1 MLTNIVDGFFEFFKL
16 SSFIYMNLGLLA
28 GVIFGCIPGLTVMLC
43 LVLFLPFTYNLE
55 AIDSFMFLLGIY
67 CAGSYGGSIS
77 AILINTPGTPHA
89 AATMLDGNPLAKRG
103 LAQKALNIA
112 LEASTF
118 GGIFSALVLLFL
130 APQVAK
136 VALKFGASEIFI
148 LCVFGISIIAGVS
161 GDSLAKGIISG
172 CIGLFLSIIGMDV
185 ISGTFRFTLNNYNLY
200 AGFDLVIVLIGLFAL
215 SETISNSNGSK
226 EFKASTTMQ
235 LDKTEKD
242 RGKLTKVEYLRML
255 PHVIKSSI
263 IGVIVG
269 VIPGTGA
276 SMASFFSY
284 DRARKSSKHPEE
296 FGNGSIEGIAAAE
309 SANNAVTGATLI
321 PLLTLGIPGDAAVA
335 ILLGTLMANGLTP
348 GPNLFQEHGLT
359 LYAIMVGLVF
369 INVFMYLQGKYLT
382 GFFAKVTKIPSEILI
397 PIIVVFCFAGS
408 YSIKS
413 SMFDLYI
420 SIAFGII
427 AYILVKL
434 KFSTIPV
441 LLGLVL
447 GALTESNLRRTLI
460 ISQGSLSIFVKR
472 PISLAFLIVLVIT
485 IGFIVKENIARSRKN
500 S

>member
-242 RGKLTKVEYLRML
+242 RGRLTKVEYLRML

-369 INVFMYLQGKYLT
+369 INIFMYLQGKYLI

>member
-1 MLTNIVDGFFEFFKL
+1 MISNIIDGFFEFFKL

-28 GVIFGCIPGLTVMLC
+28 GVVFGCIPGLTVMLC

-89 AATMLDGNPLAKRG
+89 AATMLDGNPMAKKGLAK
-103 LAQKALNIA
+103 KALNIA

-148 LCVFGISIIAGVS
+148 LCVFGLSIIAGVS
-161 GDSLAKGIISG
+161 GDSLAKGLISG
-172 CIGLFLSIIGMDV
+172 CIGLFLSTVGMD
-185 ISGTFRFTLNNYNLY
+185 IMSGTFRFTLNNYNLY

-369 INVFMYLQGKYLT
+369 INIFMYLQGKYLT

-472 PISLAFLIVLVIT
+472 PISLAFLIILVIT

>member
-55 AIDSFMFLLGIY
+55 AIDSFMFLLGIN

-226 EFKASTTMQ
+226 EF
-235 LDKTEKD
+235 
-242 RGKLTKVEYLRML
+242 
-255 PHVIKSSI
+255 
-263 IGVIVG
+263 
-269 VIPGTGA
+269 
-276 SMASFFSY
+276 
-284 DRARKSSKHPEE
+284 
-296 FGNGSIEGIAAAE
+296 
-309 SANNAVTGATLI
+309 
-321 PLLTLGIPGDAAVA
+321 
-335 ILLGTLMANGLTP
+335 
-348 GPNLFQEHGLT
+348 
-359 LYAIMVGLVF
+359 
-369 INVFMYLQGKYLT
+369 
-382 GFFAKVTKIPSEILI
+382 
-397 PIIVVFCFAGS
+397 
-408 YSIKS
+408 
-413 SMFDLYI
+413 
-420 SIAFGII
+420 
-427 AYILVKL
+427 
-434 KFSTIPV
+434 
-441 LLGLVL
+441 
-447 GALTESNLRRTLI
+447 
-460 ISQGSLSIFVKR
+460 
-472 PISLAFLIVLVIT
+472 
-485 IGFIVKENIARSRKN
+485 
-500 S
+500 

>member
-1 MLTNIVDGFFEFFKL
+1 MLTNIIDGFFEFFKL

-226 EFKASTTMQ
+226 EFKASTAMH

-242 RGKLTKVEYLRML
+242 RGKLTKAEYLRML

-369 INVFMYLQGKYLT
+369 INIFMYLQGKYLT

-472 PISLAFLIVLVIT
+472 PISLAFLVVLVIT

>member
-369 INVFMYLQGKYLT
+369 INIFMYLQGKYLT

-472 PISLAFLIVLVIT
+472 PISLAFLVILVIT

>member
-235 LDKTEKD
+235 LDKTERD

-369 INVFMYLQGKYLT
+369 INIFMYLQGKYLT

-472 PISLAFLIVLVIT
+472 PISLAFLIILVIT

>member
-242 RGKLTKVEYLRML
+242 RGRLTKVEYLRML

-369 INVFMYLQGKYLT
+369 INIFMYLQGKYLT

-472 PISLAFLIVLVIT
+472 PISLAFLIILVVT

>member
-242 RGKLTKVEYLRML
+242 RGRLTKVEYLRML

-369 INVFMYLQGKYLT
+369 INIFMYLQGKYLT

-472 PISLAFLIVLVIT
+472 PISLAFLVILVIT

>member
-369 INVFMYLQGKYLT
+369 INIFMYLQGKYLT

-472 PISLAFLIVLVIT
+472 PISLAFLIILVIT

>member
-242 RGKLTKVEYLRML
+242 RGRLTKVEYLRML

-369 INVFMYLQGKYLT
+369 INIFMYLQGKYLT

-441 LLGLVL
+441 LLGLEL

>member
-242 RGKLTKVEYLRML
+242 RGRLTKVEYLRML

-369 INVFMYLQGKYLT
+369 INIFMYLQGKYLT

-472 PISLAFLIVLVIT
+472 PISLAFLIILVIT
-485 IGFIVKENIARSRKN
+485 IGFIVKENIVRSRKN

>member
-1 MLTNIVDGFFEFFKL
+1 
-16 SSFIYMNLGLLA
+16 
-28 GVIFGCIPGLTVMLC
+28 
-43 LVLFLPFTYNLE
+43 
-55 AIDSFMFLLGIY
+55 MFLLGIY

-369 INVFMYLQGKYLT
+369 INIFMYLQGKYLT

-427 AYILVKL
+427 AYISSKIKILNNPSIIRTCIRSINRVKL
-434 KFSTIPV
+434 KKNFD
-441 LLGLVL
+441 
-447 GALTESNLRRTLI
+447 
-460 ISQGSLSIFVKR
+460 
-472 PISLAFLIVLVIT
+472 
-485 IGFIVKENIARSRKN
+485 NISRKSIN
-500 S
+500 ICKKTNISCFLSCFSNNYRIYS

>member
-235 LDKTEKD
+235 LDKAEKD

-369 INVFMYLQGKYLT
+369 INIFMYLQGKYLT

>member
-1 MLTNIVDGFFEFFKL
+1 MLTNIIDGFFEFFKL

-226 EFKASTTMQ
+226 EFKASTTMH
-235 LDKTEKD
+235 LGKTEKD
-242 RGKLTKVEYLRML
+242 RGKLTKAEYLRML

-369 INVFMYLQGKYLT
+369 INIFMYLQGKYLT

-472 PISLAFLIVLVIT
+472 PISLAFLVVLVIT

>member
-242 RGKLTKVEYLRML
+242 RGRLTKVEYLRML

-369 INVFMYLQGKYLT
+369 INIFMYLQGKYLT

>member
-242 RGKLTKVEYLRML
+242 RGRLTKVEYLRML

-369 INVFMYLQGKYLT
+369 INIFMYLQGKYLI

-485 IGFIVKENIARSRKN
+485 IGFIVKENITRSRKN

>member
-1 MLTNIVDGFFEFFKL
+1 MAKKG
-16 SSFIYMNLGLLA
+16 
-28 GVIFGCIPGLTVMLC
+28 
-43 LVLFLPFTYNLE
+43 
-55 AIDSFMFLLGIY
+55 
-67 CAGSYGGSIS
+67 
-77 AILINTPGTPHA
+77 
-89 AATMLDGNPLAKRG
+89 LAK
-103 LAQKALNIA
+103 KALNIA

-148 LCVFGISIIAGVS
+148 LCVFGLSIIAGVS
-161 GDSLAKGIISG
+161 GDSLAKGLISG
-172 CIGLFLSIIGMDV
+172 CIGLFLSIVGMD
-185 ISGTFRFTLNNYNLY
+185 IMSGTFRFTLNNYNLY

-226 EFKASTTMQ
+226 DFKASTTMS
-235 LDKTEKD
+235 LESVKD
-242 RGKLTKVEYLRML
+242 TGRLTKAEYKRMF
-255 PHVIKSSI
+255 PHALKSSI

-269 VIPGTGA
+269 IIPGTGA

-296 FGNGSIEGIAAAE
+296 FGNGSIDGIAAAE

-369 INVFMYLQGKYLT
+369 INIFMYIQGKYLT

-460 ISQGSLSIFVKR
+460 ISQGSLSIFFKR
-472 PISLAFLIVLVIT
+472 PISLVFIIVLVIT
-485 IGFIVKENIARSRKN
+485 IGFIVKENIARSRKGLN
-500 S
+500 

>member
-369 INVFMYLQGKYLT
+369 INIFMYLQGKYLT

-420 SIAFGII
+420 SITFGII

-472 PISLAFLIVLVIT
+472 PISLAFLVILVIT

>member
-242 RGKLTKVEYLRML
+242 RGKLTKAEYLRML

-369 INVFMYLQGKYLT
+369 INIFMYLQGKYLT

-472 PISLAFLIVLVIT
+472 PISLAFLVILVIT

>member
-1 MLTNIVDGFFEFFKL
+1 MLTNIIDGFFEFFKL

-369 INVFMYLQGKYLT
+369 INIFMYLQGKYLT

>member
-235 LDKTEKD
+235 LDKAEKD
-242 RGKLTKVEYLRML
+242 RGRLTKVEYLRML

-369 INVFMYLQGKYLT
+369 INIFMYLQGKYLT

-472 PISLAFLIVLVIT
+472 PISLAFLVILVIT

>member
-369 INVFMYLQGKYLT
+369 INIFMYLQGKYLT

>member
-226 EFKASTTMQ
+226 AFKASTTMQ

-369 INVFMYLQGKYLT
+369 INIFMYLQGKYLT

-485 IGFIVKENIARSRKN
+485 IGFIVKENITRSRKN

>member
-235 LDKTEKD
+235 LDKAEKD
-242 RGKLTKVEYLRML
+242 RGRLTKVEYLRML

-369 INVFMYLQGKYLT
+369 INIFMYLQGKYLT

>member
-226 EFKASTTMQ
+226 AFKASTTMQ

-369 INVFMYLQGKYLT
+369 INIFMYLQGKYLT

-472 PISLAFLIVLVIT
+472 PISLAFLVILVIT

>member
-235 LDKTEKD
+235 LDKIEKD

-369 INVFMYLQGKYLT
+369 INIFMYLQGKYLT

-472 PISLAFLIVLVIT
+472 PISLAFLVILVIT

>member
-1 MLTNIVDGFFEFFKL
+1 MISNIIDGFFEFFKL

-28 GVIFGCIPGLTVMLC
+28 GVVFGCIPGLTVMLC

-369 INVFMYLQGKYLT
+369 INIFMYLQGKYLT

-472 PISLAFLIVLVIT
+472 PISLAFLVILVIT

>member
-1 MLTNIVDGFFEFFKL
+1 MISNIIDGFFEFFKL

-28 GVIFGCIPGLTVMLC
+28 GVVFGCIPGLTVMLC

-89 AATMLDGNPLAKRG
+89 AATMLDGNPMAKKGLAK
-103 LAQKALNIA
+103 KALNIA

-148 LCVFGISIIAGVS
+148 LCVFGLSIIAGVS
-161 GDSLAKGIISG
+161 GDSLAKGLISG
-172 CIGLFLSIIGMDV
+172 CIGLFLSTVGMD
-185 ISGTFRFTLNNYNLY
+185 IMSGTFRFTLNNYNLY

-226 EFKASTTMQ
+226 DFKASTTMS
-235 LDKTEKD
+235 LESVKD
-242 RGKLTKVEYLRML
+242 TGKLTKAEYKRMF
-255 PHVIKSSI
+255 PHALKSSI

-269 VIPGTGA
+269 IIPGTGA

-296 FGNGSIEGIAAAE
+296 FGNGSIDGIAAAE

-369 INVFMYLQGKYLT
+369 INIFMYIQGKYLT

-460 ISQGSLSIFVKR
+460 ISQGSLSIFYKR
-472 PISLAFLIVLVIT
+472 PISLVFIIVLVIT

-500 S
+500 LN

>member
-369 INVFMYLQGKYLT
+369 INIFMYLQGKYLT

-485 IGFIVKENIARSRKN
+485 IGFIVKENIARSRK
-500 S
+500 SS

>member
-242 RGKLTKVEYLRML
+242 RGRLTKVEYLRML

-369 INVFMYLQGKYLT
+369 INIFMYLQGKYLT

-472 PISLAFLIVLVIT
+472 PISLAFLIILVIT

>member
-369 INVFMYLQGKYLT
+369 INIFMYLQGKYLT

-472 PISLAFLIVLVIT
+472 PISLAFLVVLVIT